1 MKQLAIFCLVF
12 LGVQLS
18 LSAKDHN
25 ITAFGAVGDGTTM
38 NTTAIQAAIDKAHA
52 DGGGRVVV
60 SAGRFLSGSIV
71 LKSNVELHLEKKAV
85 ILGST
90 NTNDYIRLHRWKSLV
105 LADSADNIAITGKG
119 TLDGQGAILGVN
131 IDGLFYEGLIDSVQ
145 YEFRE
150 KRVAAYLRPQLIEFV
165 SCTNARVTGITV
177 KDAASWVQSYYL
189 CENLTIDGIRVE
201 SDAYW
206 NNDGIDIL
214 DCRKVRITNCY
225 VNASDDGICI
235 KSIAPYFDVPG
246 VCDSI
251 YIANNTVRSSAS
263 AIKFGTWSYGSF
275 THIVIKDI
283 KVFDTFRSAIA
294 IEMVD
299 GGTIDG
305 VLVENIKAVNTGNA
319 IFIRLAD
326 REKKRPPGILKN
338 VVIRNVKV
346 QVPLGPPDFEY
357 KIRGPELPFFHN
369 AFPSS
374 ITGIPGHPVQNVTLE
389 NIEIVYPGRGYAEYA
404 NLPLSRVEQVP
415 EQIALY
421 PEFSM
426 FGELPAWGFYVRH
439 VDGLTMKNVKVRIKK
454 PDYRP
459 AMVFDDVKGLTL
471 ESIKVEGDSKEGKD
485 LFLRETEFLKSQD

>member
-1 MKQLAIFCLVF
+1 MKQLAIFFVMF
-12 LGVQLS
+12 YGMQLW
-18 LSAKDHN
+18 LPAKDYN
-25 ITAFGAVGDGTTM
+25 ILAFGAVADATTM
-38 NTTAIQAAIDKAHA
+38 NTTAIQSAIDQAHA
-52 DGGGRVVV
+52 DGGGRVIVP
-60 SAGRFLSGSIV
+60 AGRFLSGSIV
-71 LKSNVELHLEKKAV
+71 LKSNVNLHLEKKAV
-85 ILGST
+85 LLGST
-90 NTNDYIRLHRWKSLV
+90 NTDDYIRLHRWKSLV
-105 LADSADNIAITGKG
+105 LADSADNISITGKG
-119 TLDGQGAILGVN
+119 TLDGQGATLGVN
-131 IDGLFYEGLIDSVQ
+131 IDSLFYAGLIDSVQ
-145 YEFRE
+145 YEFKE
-150 KRVAAYLRPQLIEFV
+150 KRVAAYVRPQLIELV

-206 NNDGIDIL
+206 NNDGIDII

-235 KSIAPYFDVPG
+235 KSIAPYFGVPG

-275 THIVIKDI
+275 TNVVIKDI

-346 QVPLGPPDFEY
+346 QVPFGPPDYRY

-369 AFPSS
+369 TFPSS
-374 ITGIPGHPVQNVTLE
+374 ITGIPGHPVQNVILE
-389 NIEIVYPGRGYAEYA
+389 NIEITYPGRGYREYA
-404 NLPLSRVEQVP
+404 HMPLSRVEQVP
-415 EQIALY
+415 EQIKDY

-439 VDGLTMKNVKVRIKK
+439 VEGLTMKNVRVRIKK

-459 AMVFDDVKGLTL
+459 AMVFDDVKGLDLKSVT
-471 ESIKVEGDSKEGKD
+471 VDGDSKGGND
-485 LFLRETEFLKSQD
+485 LFMREVEQVAD